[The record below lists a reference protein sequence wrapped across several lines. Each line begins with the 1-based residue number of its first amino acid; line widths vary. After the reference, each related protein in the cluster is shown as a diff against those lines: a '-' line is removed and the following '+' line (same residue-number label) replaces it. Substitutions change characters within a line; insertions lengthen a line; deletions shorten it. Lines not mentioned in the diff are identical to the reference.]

1 MSLYCFPNIFSQ
13 NPTILFGI
21 PRIIEQMLLELIYQ
35 EVFGEE
41 ESILYL
47 SRILE
52 FVSLSQEVV

>member
-1 MSLYCFPNIFSQ
+1 
-13 NPTILFGI
+13 
-21 PRIIEQMLLELIYQ
+21 MLLELIYQ

-41 ESILYL
+41 ESILYF

>member
-1 MSLYCFPNIFSQ
+1 MF
-13 NPTILFGI
+13 
-21 PRIIEQMLLELIYQ
+21 EQMLLELIYQ

-52 FVSLSQEVV
+52 FVSLNPEGV

>member
-1 MSLYCFPNIFSQ
+1 
-13 NPTILFGI
+13 
-21 PRIIEQMLLELIYQ
+21 MLLELIYE

-52 FVSLSQEVV
+52 FVSLSQGVVYVHGVLHYLFL